1 MSLFLWTRP
10 SPTRTELSVGSLL
23 VARHGQSTW
32 NAQGRWQGKA
42 DPELT
47 ALGEQQAQDA
57 ALHVGE
63 ISCVWASNLQRARL
77 TASIIATAK
86 GLEVEIDERL
96 AERDAGEWE
105 GLTRLEIEAGWPG
118 FLAGH
123 KRPNGFE
130 PDESVA
136 ARGVEV
142 LTEILGKAGDVRI
155 LVVSHSGVV
164 RAIERQLGVAAGQ
177 LSNLGG
183 VEFHL
188 DSDGNLTIGERFM
201 LLDASKVEITTPKQI

>member
-1 MSLFLWTRP
+1 MSLYLWMQP
-10 SPTRTELSVGSLL
+10 LQTRTDSLVASLL

-47 ALGEQQAQDA
+47 ELGEQQAQDA
-57 ALHVGE
+57 ALHVGD
-63 ISCVWASNLQRARL
+63 ISSVWASNLQRAKV
-77 TASIIATAK
+77 TASIIAKAK
-86 GLEVEIDERL
+86 GLEVNIDERL
-96 AERDAGEWE
+96 SERDAGEWE

-118 FLAGH
+118 FLSGH
-123 KRPNGFE
+123 LRPNGFE

-136 ARGVEV
+136 ARGIDA
-142 LTEILGKAGDVRI
+142 LTEILLKSGDGRV

-164 RAIERQLGVAAGQ
+164 RAIERHLEVTAGQ

-188 DSDGNLTIGERFM
+188 NTMGALTIGERFM
-201 LLDASKVEITTPKQI
+201 LLDASNVEITTPKQI

>member
-1 MSLFLWTRP
+1 MWTRQLL
-10 SPTRTELSVGSLL
+10 TRTESPVGSLL

-32 NAQGRWQGKA
+32 NALGRWQGKA

-57 ALHVGE
+57 ALHVGD
-63 ISCVWASNLQRARL
+63 ISSVWASNLQRAKV
-77 TASIIATAK
+77 TASIIAKAK
-86 GLEVEIDERL
+86 GLEVNIDERL
-96 AERDAGEWE
+96 SERDAGEWE
-105 GLTRLEIEAGWPG
+105 GMTRLEIEDGWPG

-123 KRPNGFE
+123 KRPDGFE

-136 ARGVEV
+136 QRGIEA
-142 LTEILGKAGDVRI
+142 LSEILANGGDGRI

-164 RAIERQLGVAAGQ
+164 RAIERHLGVSAGQ
-177 LSNLGG
+177 VSNLGG

-188 DSDGNLTIGERFM
+188 NAIGELTIGERFM
-201 LLDASKVEITTPKQI
+201 LLDGSKVEITTPKQI

>member
-1 MSLFLWTRP
+1 M
-10 SPTRTELSVGSLL
+10 GSLL

-32 NAQGRWQGKA
+32 NALGRWQGKA

-57 ALHVGE
+57 ALHVGD
-63 ISCVWASNLQRARL
+63 ISSVWASNLQRAKV
-77 TASIIATAK
+77 TASIIAKAK
-86 GLEVEIDERL
+86 GLEVNIDERL
-96 AERDAGEWE
+96 SERDAGEWE
-105 GLTRLEIEAGWPG
+105 GMTRLEIEDGWPG

-123 KRPNGFE
+123 KRPDGFE

-136 ARGVEV
+136 QRGIEA
-142 LTEILGKAGDVRI
+142 LSEILANGGDGRI

-164 RAIERQLGVAAGQ
+164 RAIERHLGVSAGQ
-177 LSNLGG
+177 VSNLGG

-188 DSDGNLTIGERFM
+188 NAIGELTIGERFM
-201 LLDASKVEITTPKQI
+201 LLDGSKVEITTPKQI

>member
-1 MSLFLWTRP
+1 M
-10 SPTRTELSVGSLL
+10 GSLL

-32 NAQGRWQGKA
+32 NALGRWQGKA

-57 ALHVGE
+57 ALHVGD
-63 ISCVWASNLQRARL
+63 ISSVWASNLQRAKV
-77 TASIIATAK
+77 TASIIAKAK
-86 GLEVEIDERL
+86 GLEVNIDERL
-96 AERDAGEWE
+96 SERDAGEWE
-105 GLTRLEIEAGWPG
+105 GMTRLEIEDGWPG

-123 KRPNGFE
+123 KRPDGFE

-136 ARGVEV
+136 QRGIEA
-142 LTEILGKAGDVRI
+142 LSEILANGGDGRI

-164 RAIERQLGVAAGQ
+164 RAIERHLGVSAGQ
-177 LSNLGG
+177 VSNLGG

-188 DSDGNLTIGERFM
+188 NALGELTIGERFM
-201 LLDASKVEITTPKQI
+201 LLDGSKVEITTPKQI

>member
-1 MSLFLWTRP
+1 M
-10 SPTRTELSVGSLL
+10 GSLL

-47 ALGEQQAQDA
+47 ELGEQQAQDA
-57 ALHVGE
+57 ALHIGD
-63 ISCVWASNLQRARL
+63 ISSVWASNLQRARV

-86 GLEVEIDERL
+86 GLDVNIDERL
-96 AERDAGEWE
+96 SERDAGEWE
-105 GLTRLEIEAGWPG
+105 GMTRLEIEAGWPG
-118 FLAGH
+118 YLAGH

-136 ARGVEV
+136 QRGIEA
-142 LTEILGKAGDVRI
+142 LTEILANGGDGRI

-164 RAIERQLGVAAGQ
+164 RAIERHLGVAAGQ
-177 LSNLGG
+177 LPNLGG

-188 DSDGNLTIGERFM
+188 DALGELTIGERFM
-201 LLDASKVEITTPKQI
+201 LLDGAKVEITTPKQI

>member
-1 MSLFLWTRP
+1 M
-10 SPTRTELSVGSLL
+10 GSLL

-32 NAQGRWQGKA
+32 NALGRWQGKA

-57 ALHVGE
+57 ALHVGD
-63 ISCVWASNLQRARL
+63 ISSVWASNLQRAKV
-77 TASIIATAK
+77 TASIIAKAK
-86 GLEVEIDERL
+86 GLEVNIDERL
-96 AERDAGEWE
+96 SERDAGEWE
-105 GLTRLEIEAGWPG
+105 GMTRLEIEDGWPG

-123 KRPNGFE
+123 KRPDGFE

-136 ARGVEV
+136 QRGIEA
-142 LTEILGKAGDVRI
+142 LTEILANGGDGRI

-164 RAIERQLGVAAGQ
+164 RAIERHLGVSAGQ
-177 LSNLGG
+177 VSNLGG

-188 DSDGNLTIGERFM
+188 NAIGELTIGERFM
-201 LLDASKVEITTPKQI
+201 LLDGSKVEITTPKQI

>member
-1 MSLFLWTRP
+1 M
-10 SPTRTELSVGSLL
+10 GSLL

-47 ALGEQQAQDA
+47 ELGEQQAQDA
-57 ALHVGE
+57 ALHIGD
-63 ISCVWASNLQRARL
+63 ISSVWASNLQRARV
-77 TASIIATAK
+77 TASIIAKAK
-86 GLEVEIDERL
+86 GLEVNIDERL
-96 AERDAGEWE
+96 SERDAGEWE
-105 GLTRLEIEAGWPG
+105 GMTRLEIEDGWPG
-118 FLAGH
+118 YLAGH

-136 ARGVEV
+136 QRGIEA
-142 LTEILGKAGDVRI
+142 LTEILVNGGDGRI
-155 LVVSHSGVV
+155 LVISHSGVV
-164 RAIERQLGVAAGQ
+164 RAIERHLGVAAGQ

-188 DSDGNLTIGERFM
+188 DALGELTIGERFM
-201 LLDASKVEITTPKQI
+201 LLDAAMVEITTPKQI

>member
-1 MSLFLWTRP
+1 M
-10 SPTRTELSVGSLL
+10 GSLL

-32 NAQGRWQGKA
+32 NALGRWQGKA

-57 ALHVGE
+57 ALHVGD
-63 ISCVWASNLQRARL
+63 ISSVWASNLQRAKV
-77 TASIIATAK
+77 TASIIAKAK
-86 GLEVEIDERL
+86 GLEVNIDERL
-96 AERDAGEWE
+96 SERDAGEWE
-105 GLTRLEIEAGWPG
+105 GMTRLEIEDGWPG

-123 KRPNGFE
+123 KRPDGFE

-136 ARGVEV
+136 QRGIEA
-142 LTEILGKAGDVRI
+142 LTEILANGGDGRI

-164 RAIERQLGVAAGQ
+164 RAIERHLGVSAGQ
-177 LSNLGG
+177 VSNLGG

-188 DSDGNLTIGERFM
+188 NALGELTIGERFM
-201 LLDASKVEITTPKQI
+201 LLDGSKVEITTPKQI

>member
-1 MSLFLWTRP
+1 M
-10 SPTRTELSVGSLL
+10 GSLL

-32 NAQGRWQGKA
+32 NALGRWQGKA

-57 ALHVGE
+57 ALHVGD
-63 ISCVWASNLQRARL
+63 ISSVWASNLQRAKV
-77 TASIIATAK
+77 TASIIAKAK
-86 GLEVEIDERL
+86 GLKVNIDERL
-96 AERDAGEWE
+96 SERDAGEWE
-105 GLTRLEIEAGWPG
+105 GMTRLEIEDGWPG

-123 KRPNGFE
+123 KRPDGFE

-136 ARGVEV
+136 QRGLEA
-142 LTEILGKAGDVRI
+142 LTEILANGGDGRI

-164 RAIERQLGVAAGQ
+164 RAIERHLGVTAGQ
-177 LSNLGG
+177 ISNLGG

-188 DSDGNLTIGERFM
+188 NAIGELTIGERFM
-201 LLDASKVEITTPKQI
+201 LLDGSKVEITTPKQI

>member
-1 MSLFLWTRP
+1 M
-10 SPTRTELSVGSLL
+10 GSLL

-47 ALGEQQAQDA
+47 ELGEQQAQDA
-57 ALHVGE
+57 ALHIGD
-63 ISCVWASNLQRARL
+63 ISGVWASNLQRARV

-86 GLEVEIDERL
+86 GLEVNIDERL
-96 AERDAGEWE
+96 SERDAGEWE
-105 GLTRLEIEAGWPG
+105 GMTRLEIEDGWPG
-118 FLAGH
+118 YLAGH

-136 ARGVEV
+136 QRGIEA
-142 LTEILGKAGDVRI
+142 LTEILANGGDGRI

-164 RAIERQLGVAAGQ
+164 RAIERHLGVSAGQ
-177 LSNLGG
+177 VSNLGG

-188 DSDGNLTIGERFM
+188 NALGELTIGERFM
-201 LLDASKVEITTPKQI
+201 LLDGSKVEITTPKQI

>member
-1 MSLFLWTRP
+1 M
-10 SPTRTELSVGSLL
+10 GSLL

-47 ALGEQQAQDA
+47 ELGEQQAQDA
-57 ALHVGE
+57 ALHIGD
-63 ISCVWASNLQRARL
+63 ISSVWASNLQRARV
-77 TASIIATAK
+77 TASIIAKAK
-86 GLEVEIDERL
+86 GLEVNIDERL
-96 AERDAGEWE
+96 SERDAGEWE
-105 GLTRLEIEAGWPG
+105 GMTRLEIEDGWPG
-118 FLAGH
+118 YLAGH

-136 ARGVEV
+136 QRGIEA
-142 LTEILGKAGDVRI
+142 LTEILANGGDGRI

-164 RAIERQLGVAAGQ
+164 RAIERHLGVSAGQ
-177 LSNLGG
+177 VSNLGG

-188 DSDGNLTIGERFM
+188 NALGELTIGERFM
-201 LLDASKVEITTPKQI
+201 LLDGSKVEITTPKQI